1 MPRLSALL
9 FLALAPWLAQ
19 AEETLRVYN
28 WNDYIDP
35 QVLESFQKDTGI
47 RVEYHT
53 FATAEELDKALRS
66 GEAIDVAVPSHD
78 TLPALLKD
86 NLLRPLDFTQLPNRS
101 HLDRQLLSKLA
112 AVDPDNRHA
121 VPYLWGA
128 VGLAINTPQAE
139 AAYGGPLPNSWSL
152 LFDASQSQRLKSCGI
167 SLLDAPDETLAIL
180 LNYQGRNLGR
190 TAPSQVRRAAE
201 ALHGLRP
208 NLRYVDSERYI
219 ADLEGGRLCLA
230 MAWVGDALRAA
241 KAGQPV
247 SFEVPQEGSVLFIDN
262 LVIPR
267 PASTRGAPFHRLP
280 DATEDR
286 RTDHRRHPLPQR
298 QRRRRRLPRSR
309 PAPATR
315 PVSGPR
321 HQPPPVR
328 PGNAAG
334 KTPAGGRRDLEGLP
348 RRQPLS
354 GLPRSRELASNSR
367 SRPETRHMQPTSPT
381 RKPRASSQ
389 ARIAAILDAARGL
402 LADEGIG
409 GLTIYSV
416 AERAEMPPSS
426 VYHFFPS
433 VPALLQGLTGEVHAA
448 FRACLEQPVDH
459 AGLRC
464 WRDLSRIVEE
474 RMLAVYA
481 RDAAARQLILA
492 SHGLAE
498 VTQADRQHD
507 VQLGQAMRALFE
519 RHFLLPPLPTDI
531 EIFSLAME
539 LGDRVYALSVQ
550 RHGIID
556 ARLAEEGMRV
566 FDAYLGLYLPPILEK
581 RSEPLTGFISD
592 LNR

>member
-262 LVIPR
+262 LVIP
-267 PASTRGAPFHRLP
+267 A
-280 DATEDR
+280 
-286 RTDHRRHPLPQR
+286 
-298 QRRRRRLPRSR
+298 
-309 PAPATR
+309 
-315 PVSGPR
+315 
-321 HQPPPVR
+321 
-328 PGNAAG
+328 
-334 KTPAGGRRDLEGLP
+334 
-348 RRQPLS
+348 
-354 GLPRSRELASNSR
+354 
-367 SRPETRHMQPTSPT
+367 
-381 RKPRASSQ
+381 
-389 ARIAAILDAARGL
+389 
-402 LADEGIG
+402 
-409 GLTIYSV
+409 
-416 AERAEMPPSS
+416 
-426 VYHFFPS
+426 
-433 VPALLQGLTGEVHAA
+433 GEVHAA